1 MYFYKNNYFFFIWY
15 NIYIYIIMDMSIELK
30 CSVTTAILSVLVYL
44 LLVNLLDR
52 SLGVTAGVG
61 QEMNKTEWYKSME
74 IIMLV
79 SVLLAYNI
87 NSHLFTSCKN

>member
-1 MYFYKNNYFFFIWY
+1 
-15 NIYIYIIMDMSIELK
+15 MDMSIELK

-52 SLGVTAGVG
+52 VLGAGVG
-61 QEMNKTEWYKSME
+61 EEMNKTEWFKSME
-74 IIMLV
+74 ILMLV

-87 NSHLFTSCKN
+87 NSQLFASCKHA